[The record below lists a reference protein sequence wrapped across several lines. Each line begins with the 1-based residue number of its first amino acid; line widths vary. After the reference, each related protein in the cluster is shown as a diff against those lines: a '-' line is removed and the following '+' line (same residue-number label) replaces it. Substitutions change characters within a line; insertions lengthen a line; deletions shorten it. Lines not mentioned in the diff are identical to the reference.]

1 MMASRKYILDVLN
14 VVKRLSKAQARE
26 LDHHLLVIA
35 EQRETNQRTR
45 DVLHGDG
52 RRSENETLRPGRHSM
67 IPGERIPGKFFYQAG
82 RVL

>member
-1 MMASRKYILDVLN
+1 VSVYGTS

-26 LDHHLLVIA
+26 LDHHMLVIA

-52 RRSENETLRPGRHSM
+52 RRSENETLQLRRHGM
-67 IPGERIPGKFFYQAG
+67 NPGERILEIFAPET
-82 RVL
+82 